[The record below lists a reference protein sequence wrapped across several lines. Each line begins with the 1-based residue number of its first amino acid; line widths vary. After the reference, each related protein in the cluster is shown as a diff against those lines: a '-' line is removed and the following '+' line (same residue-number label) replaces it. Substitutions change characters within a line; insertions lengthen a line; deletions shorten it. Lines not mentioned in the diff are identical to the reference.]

1 MASLGGKRPGAG
13 RPKGRPNKVGADV
26 RAMAQ
31 QYGAEAVKR
40 LYELMTTAESEQ
52 AQISAAKELLDRGY
66 GKSTQP
72 IAGDPDMPP
81 VGVCMPT
88 VIELVAPDE
97 QGSD

>member
-1 MASLGGKRPGAG
+1 MALGKKTGGRKRGT
-13 RPKGRPNKVGADV
+13 PNKATADV
-26 RAMAQ
+26 RAMAKE
-31 QYGAEAVKR
+31 YGAAAIER
-40 LYELMTTAESEQ
+40 LADLMKNAESEQ
-52 AQISAAKELLDRGY
+52 AQIAAAKELLDRGY

-97 QGSD
+97 QGSG

>member
-1 MASLGGKRPGAG
+1 MALGKKTGGRKRGT
-13 RPKGRPNKVGADV
+13 PNKATADV
-26 RAMAQ
+26 RSMAKE
-31 QYGAEAVKR
+31 YGAAAIER
-40 LYELMTTAESEQ
+40 LADLMKNAESEQ
-52 AQISAAKELLDRGY
+52 AQIAAAKELLDRGY